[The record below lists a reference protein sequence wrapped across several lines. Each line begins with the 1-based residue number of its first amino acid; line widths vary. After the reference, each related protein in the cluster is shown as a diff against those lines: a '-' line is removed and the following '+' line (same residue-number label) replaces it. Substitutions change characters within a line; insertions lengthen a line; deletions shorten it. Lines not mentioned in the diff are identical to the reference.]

1 MDTPSLGILA
11 ALAAFFIYRG
21 IQSSRVRRLIPDLLK
36 QGATIID
43 VRSEAEFAQA
53 SNPASINIPLE
64 KIAHPPASL
73 RPEAPVIVCCASGM
87 RSAMAKSTLQA
98 MGFKRVVNAGAWTN
112 TLVTLL
118 FFILPLTGRAGA
130 QWEKIS
136 EEEGISSFRREI
148 DGSPIVAFRGEA
160 MIDEGMPKIVGVLEN
175 VERAREWMA
184 DLAESYNIE
193 KRSETDRF
201 EYNRTRTPW
210 PLQDRDF
217 VIHTLTSFERKP
229 EPVLTI
235 RMVSEENPKKKV
247 IQGVVR
253 GELIDSRFILKSL
266 GPKKTLFI
274 CEIQADPK
282 GSIPKWVV
290 NLFQKSW
297 PLTTIQGLR
306 KQILKKDIRENET
319 LARALNAT

>member
-1 MDTPSLGILA
+1 MDNPSLGILA
-11 ALAAFFIYRG
+11 AVAAFFIYRG
-21 IQSSRVRRLIPDLLK
+21 IRVI
-36 QGATIID
+36 
-43 VRSEAEFAQA
+43 
-53 SNPASINIPLE
+53 
-64 KIAHPPASL
+64 
-73 RPEAPVIVCCASGM
+73 
-87 RSAMAKSTLQA
+87 
-98 MGFKRVVNAGAWTN
+98 NAGAWTN

-118 FFILPLTGRAGA
+118 LFILPPTARAGTE
-130 QWEKIS
+130 WEKIN

-160 MIDEGMPKIVGVLEN
+160 IIEAGLAKVVGVLEN
-175 VERAREWMA
+175 VERESEWMA

-201 EYNRTRTPW
+201 DYNRTRTPW

-217 VIHTLTSFERKP
+217 VIHTMTSFERKP
-229 EPVLTI
+229 EPLLTI
-235 RMVSEENPKKKV
+235 RMVSEETPMKKV
-247 IQGVVR
+247 TPGVVR

-282 GSIPKWVV
+282 GGIPKWVV

-306 KQILKKDIRENET
+306 RQILKKDVRENET
-319 LARALNAT
+319 LARILSST